1 MTALATTQAAPTT
14 ATLATRD
21 HSGADNDLALVAL
34 WLRSSATHSEHTLR
48 AYRADATRLLD
59 WISARGFSLHTLTL
73 SALQDWAGELA
84 GATSTKARRVSTAKS
99 LLSFAQKTGYLG
111 FNVGAALKAP
121 KIPNDLAERILP
133 EETVFQLIG
142 APKNLRDRALMRLF
156 YVSGAR
162 VSEAAQLRWK
172 HIHAHGGGMVLT
184 LHGKGGKTRHVPV
197 SGQLVRD
204 LDALRGEAP
213 TDGFVFLSKT
223 GKPLGDRASRN
234 VVQKYSDKLGLD
246 LDVSPHWMR
255 HAHASHAL
263 DRGAPP
269 HVVQQTLGHASLTT
283 TSRYA
288 HARPDEGSSRY
299 LGA

>member
-1 MTALATTQAAPTT
+1 MQTQALAKAPRTT
-14 ATLATRD
+14 AIVSHD
-21 HSGADNDLALVAL
+21 HSGADNDTALVAL
-34 WLRSSATHSEHTLR
+34 WLRNRATHSENTLR

-59 WISARGFSLHTLTL
+59 WMSARAFTLHTLTL
-73 SALQDWAGELA
+73 TALQDWADELA
-84 GATSTKARRVSTAKS
+84 GAPSTKARRISTAKS
-99 LLSFAQKTGYLG
+99 LLSFAQKTGYLPL
-111 FNVGAALKAP
+111 NVGAALKAP

-133 EETVFQLIG
+133 EETIFQLIG
-142 APKNLRDRALMRLF
+142 APKKLRDRALMRLF
-156 YVSGAR
+156 YVTGAR
-162 VSEAAQLRWK
+162 VSEAAQLCWK
-172 HIHAHGGGMVLT
+172 HVHAHNGGVVLT

-197 SGQLVRD
+197 SGQLVKD
-204 LDALRGEAP
+204 LEALRGEAP
-213 TDGFVFLSKT
+213 ADGFVFLSKT
-223 GKPLGDRASRN
+223 GKPLGDRAARN
-234 VVQKYSDKLGLD
+234 VVQKYTDQLGID

>member
-1 MTALATTQAAPTT
+1 MTTLTPTLNAPQTGALV
-14 ATLATRD
+14 TRD
-21 HSGADNDLALVAL
+21 HSGAGDDVALVAL
-34 WLRSSATHSEHTLR
+34 WLRNRATHSDNTLR

-59 WISARGFSLHTLTL
+59 WMGTRGLSLHTLTL
-73 SALQDWAGELA
+73 TALQDWADELT
-84 GATSTKARRVSTAKS
+84 GAPSTKARRISTAKS

-142 APKNLRDRALMRLF
+142 APKNLRDRVLMRLL
-156 YVSGAR
+156 YVTGAR
-162 VSEAAQLRWK
+162 VSEVAQLRWK
-172 HIHAHGGGMVLT
+172 HVHAHGGGLVLT
-184 LHGKGGKTRHVPV
+184 LHGKGGQTRPVPV
-197 SGQLVRD
+197 SGQLVKD
-204 LDALRGEAP
+204 LEALRGDAEAE
-213 TDGFVFLSKT
+213 GFVFLSKS
-223 GKPLGDRASRN
+223 GKPLGDRAARN
-234 VVQKYSDKLGLD
+234 VVQKYTDKLGID